1 MAGSRTL
8 KLSILADVNNLTKG
22 LNSSTKDVETF
33 GDKITKFGKLAGAAF
48 LAAGVAAAAF
58 AVKFAKDA
66 IVAGEAAATAN
77 ARIEQ
82 INTSMG
88 LFGESVAVVNDRL
101 IKYAEETA
109 RATGVD
115 TNSIK
120 ATQAKLLTFKEL
132 AATADEVGG
141 QFDRATKAAIDLG
154 AAGFG
159 TAEMNAVSLGK
170 ALNDPIKGIASLN
183 RNGITFTIQEKE
195 RIKTLVES
203 NKIGEAQALI
213 LAAIETQVGGTAE
226 ATANATDRMKV
237 GFQQVTERVGLA
249 LLPVLEKF
257 TSFLLDVVFPTFEKY
272 VLPVV
277 QKLADAFSDK
287 REGLSHGVS
296 QAAKTLRS
304 IFLPIWNG
312 PVSAF
317 NSVKGAVVDNL
328 GAFTQLG
335 AYIST
340 YLAPII
346 GTVLGGAFNIVGK
359 IASGVITLVGQVVR
373 VLNGLVGGA
382 IDGINALIK
391 AYNFANNIFGGTDIG
406 LVSKPSFSVASTSVP
421 NVPTVSTQIPK
432 IPSLST
438 SGGASGGVATAASS
452 AGMAASQITN
462 LGTDVRKGAQFER
475 SMVGYGTTINLNVS
489 GALDKEGTART
500 IVDTLNNS
508 FYRGTGGAGRLIAL

>member
-1 MAGSRTL
+1 
-8 KLSILADVNNLTKG
+8 
-22 LNSSTKDVETF
+22 
-33 GDKITKFGKLAGAAF
+33 
-48 LAAGVAAAAF
+48 
-58 AVKFAKDA
+58 
-66 IVAGEAAATAN
+66 
-77 ARIEQ
+77 
-82 INTSMG
+82 
-88 LFGESVAVVNDRL
+88 
-101 IKYAEETA
+101 
-109 RATGVD
+109 
-115 TNSIK
+115 
-120 ATQAKLLTFKEL
+120 
-132 AATADEVGG
+132 
-141 QFDRATKAAIDLG
+141 
-154 AAGFG
+154 
-159 TAEMNAVSLGK
+159 MNAVSLGK

-312 PVSAF
+312 LVSAF

-328 GAFTQLG
+328 GAFRQLG